1 MSTAAKTFHDEK
13 VRSLAEQYSRAGFQV
28 SVEPDTGLLPFD
40 LGGYRPDLIAVK
52 DKAGV
57 IVEVEP
63 GSARIS
69 VERFQALAE
78 EVARHP
84 GWRFLLVTP
93 DDVESE
99 SIPASP
105 EEFPSWRQFSECVD
119 HARRLIEAGEYEPAL
134 LYLWGIFEGALR
146 KRAVEASIPVERC
159 PVRRLINHMYS
170 LGELS
175 VDHYDRVLAALEAR
189 NRLIHGDIAKPDSQV
204 AHARLAE
211 DFARLLAGLL
221 EEWQQSTH

>member
-1 MSTAAKTFHDEK
+1 MNAAVKTFHDEK
-13 VRSLAEQYSRAGFQV
+13 VRSLAEQYSKAGFQV

-57 IVEVEP
+57 IIEVKT
-63 GSARIS
+63 GSARIP
-69 VERFQALAE
+69 VERFQSLAE

-84 GWRFLLVTP
+84 GWRFLLITP
-93 DDVESE
+93 DDIESE
-99 SIPASP
+99 SILASLG
-105 EEFPSWRQFSECVD
+105 EFPSWRQFSECAA
-119 HARRLIEAGEYEPAL
+119 HARRLVEAGEYEPAL

-146 KRAVEASIPVERC
+146 KRAVEASIPVERF

-175 VDHYDRVLAALEAR
+175 IAHYDRVLAALEAR
-189 NRLIHGDIAKPDSQV
+189 NRLIHGEIAKPDSRA
-204 AHARLAE
+204 AHARLAK
-211 DFARLLAGLL
+211 DFSGLLAGLL
-221 EEWQQSTH
+221 EEWQQPSN